1 MPLMLL
7 RSSATGSPFYY
18 MLPLVLIIFKVTRK
32 NISNKKGM
40 NIMVW
45 FKFKISFFPPV
56 LVDKKYLTK
65 LKLLCCIIFFFFPEK
80 RDFLFRKIPND
91 NLSIYVYNFLT
102 EIYGY
107 NWNRTLGVH
116 FSLFPNIPLLFSSN
130 WFYKKYKFSTKKDF
144 KKWLKD
150 NWKQNPRSHNFTT
163 LIYIFFF
170 IWI

>member
-1 MPLMLL
+1 MPLMPL

-65 LKLLCCIIFFFFPEK
+65 LKLLCCIIFFFFQKREIFFSEK
-80 RDFLFRKIPND
+80 SQMTIFLYMYIIF
-91 NLSIYVYNFLT
+91 
-102 EIYGY
+102 
-107 NWNRTLGVH
+107 
-116 FSLFPNIPLLFSSN
+116 
-130 WFYKKYKFSTKKDF
+130 
-144 KKWLKD
+144 WLKYMD
-150 NWKQNPRSHNFTT
+150 IIGIGLLVFTFH
-163 LIYIFFF
+163 YFQIFPYFLARIDF
-170 IWI
+170 IKNTNLVQKIILKND